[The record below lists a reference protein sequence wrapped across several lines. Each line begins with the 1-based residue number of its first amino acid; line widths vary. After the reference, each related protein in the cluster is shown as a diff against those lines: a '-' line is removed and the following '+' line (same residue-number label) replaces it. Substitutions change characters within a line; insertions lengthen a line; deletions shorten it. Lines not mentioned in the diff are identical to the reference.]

1 MGRPETTTDLL
12 WTPSALYLDSCAIYW
27 QIFFRLLVL
36 VNCKKLNLC
45 TNAIDKIANLNGL
58 KNLVILNLARNNIKN
73 LTGLDAVGDTL
84 EQLWISYNS
93 VEKLKGIQVAK
104 KLKILQI
111 TNNKIKVKYLNF
123 TSQYFHPHPIFTL
136 ILFSP
141 LPYFHPHPIF
151 TLTRF
156 SPSPNFHPHP
166 IFTLDSFSPWLSFE
180 PPPRLEITNFLGLGW
195 IFKTWRATRISG
207 IRRTQ

>member
-1 MGRPETTTDLL
+1 MGRRSMNASWDDPGLGRTVL
-12 WTPSALYLDSCAIYW
+12 WTPGALNLDSCAIYW

-123 TSQYFHPHPIFTL
+123 TLT
-136 ILFSP
+136 LFSP
-141 LPYFHPHPIF
+141 SFHHHPIF
-151 TLTRF
+151 TLTLF
-156 SPSPNFHPHP
+156 SP
-166 IFTLDSFSPWLSFE
+166 
-180 PPPRLEITNFLGLGW
+180 
-195 IFKTWRATRISG
+195 
-207 IRRTQ
+207 